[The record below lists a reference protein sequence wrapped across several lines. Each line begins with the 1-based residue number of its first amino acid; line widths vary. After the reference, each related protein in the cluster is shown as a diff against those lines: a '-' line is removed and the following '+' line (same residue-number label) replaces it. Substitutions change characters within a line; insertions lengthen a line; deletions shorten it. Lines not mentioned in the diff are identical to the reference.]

1 MSIISR
7 HWKNLRIDNTDG
19 QMENVLDRWKM
30 GGQKNEGAI
39 VIQMIMIY
47 VNLSNGLNES
57 NVSVWVKQFKI
68 YWGKIDK
75 TWWLVYCGMILKPH
89 FNGLESE

>member
-1 MSIISR
+1 
-7 HWKNLRIDNTDG
+7 
-19 QMENVLDRWKM
+19 MENVLDRWKM

-57 NVSVWVKQFKI
+57 NVSV
-68 YWGKIDK
+68 
-75 TWWLVYCGMILKPH
+75 
-89 FNGLESE
+89 